1 MINDEKNKLAGFTV
15 LELMVVVGIMVML
28 LVITLPNF
36 SDFNTN
42 QTVDTE
48 ADKLFSVLR
57 QTQIWALTGQ
67 TVSGV
72 HYNYGLH
79 LTLCTSGLVCH
90 YILFNDIDDDKLYDV
105 GEAVPN
111 GDRVFLKGAYIG
123 SVMPVINNTL
133 DIVFGA
139 PLGTIYF
146 NGGPATDEAVI
157 IIKGLNTTRY
167 RIIRV
172 HSNSGQINVE

>member
-1 MINDEKNKLAGFTV
+1 MINKEKNKSTGFTA

-79 LTLCTSGLVCH
+79 LVLCTSGSVCH
-90 YILFNDIDDDKLYDV
+90 YVLFNDIDNDKLYDA
-105 GEAVPN
+105 GEVVLN
-111 GDRVFLKGAYIG
+111 GDRVFLKGAYTG
-123 SVMPVINNTL
+123 SIMPVINNTL
-133 DIVFGA
+133 DIVFSA

-146 NGGPATDEAVI
+146 NGEPATDEAAI
-157 IIKGLNTTRY
+157 IIKGLNTSRH
-167 RIIRV
+167 RIITVRGD
-172 HSNSGQINVE
+172 SGQINVE